1 MMERKQMLYE
11 GKAKRLFAV
20 DQEDVVLV
28 EFKNDATA
36 FNGAKKGQIE
46 HKGALNNQIST
57 LLFDVLHQK
66 GIHTH
71 FVEKLSDTEML
82 VKKVTIVPLEVVTR
96 NIIAGSLSKRLGQEE
111 GTVLKQPVVEFYYKD
126 DALGDPLINRSHA
139 LALELATREEM
150 DQLESQALAINAILR
165 EFLREKGIDLID
177 FKLEFGRLPS
187 GEIVLADE
195 ISPDTCRFWD
205 LESREK
211 LDKDRFRRDLG
222 NVEEAYQEI
231 YRRIKGETL

>member
-1 MMERKQMLYE
+1 MERKQMLYE

-66 GIHTH
+66 GIRTH

-150 DQLESQALAINAILR
+150 DELESQALTINAILR
-165 EFLREKGIDLID
+165 EFLRDKGIDLID

>member
-1 MMERKQMLYE
+1 MERKQMLYE

-66 GIHTH
+66 GIRTH

-96 NIIAGSLSKRLGQEE
+96 NIIAGSLSKRLGQAE
-111 GTVLKQPVVEFYYKD
+111 GTVLKQTVVEFYYKD

-150 DQLESQALAINAILR
+150 DELESQALTINAILR
-165 EFLREKGIDLID
+165 EFLRDKGIDLID

>member
-1 MMERKQMLYE
+1 MERKQMLYE

-66 GIHTH
+66 GIRTH

-96 NIIAGSLSKRLGQEE
+96 NIIAGSLSKRLGQAE
-111 GTVLKQPVVEFYYKD
+111 GTVLKQTVVEFYYKD
-126 DALGDPLINRSHA
+126 DALGDPLINSSHA

-150 DQLESQALAINAILR
+150 DELESQALTINAILR
-165 EFLREKGIDLID
+165 EFLRDKGIDLID

>member
-1 MMERKQMLYE
+1 MERKQMLYE

-66 GIHTH
+66 GIRTH

-96 NIIAGSLSKRLGQEE
+96 NIIAGSLSKRLGQAE

-150 DQLESQALAINAILR
+150 DELESQALTINAILR
-165 EFLREKGIDLID
+165 DFLRDKGIDLID